1 MTSSRSTE
9 RHPEKPWMA
18 PPRAKEARLYSLSD
32 LALLLGTVVVCL
44 FLLESEG
51 LLTWAQRME
60 VGAAQAAAVSVLR
73 TANDLFKSVGF
84 TRPREAAIRMG
95 DGLAQWLGAEADPLL
110 AGGWRNP
117 TPSSDPSEEH
127 AQVDKAPEKESQLE
141 PSDEAVPSEPTTEA
155 GPTGTAVLL
164 LGDSMMAGSLGSAI
178 ALSLA
183 REPKPR
189 LVRAVQTAT
198 GLTRPD
204 VFDWLKVL
212 PPLLEREKPALVI
225 CSLGANDATNI
236 RQGDLVIEFGHAG
249 WRNAYAGRV
258 KAMMRALTAR
268 GARVL
273 WLGLPPMRNASF
285 SEKARH
291 LNVIFAQAAK
301 EVAGVEYLDVE
312 MLVARDGEYVT
323 FIRNSEGRFVRVR
336 MEDGVHY
343 APAGAKLISRWL
355 VDWIYERSSLLGS
368 AR

>member
-1 MTSSRSTE
+1 
-9 RHPEKPWMA
+9 MA
-18 PPRAKEARLYSLSD
+18 PPRAKDARLYTLPE
-32 LALLLGTVVVCL
+32 LAVLLTTIVVCL

-51 LLTWAQRME
+51 LLTWAQRLE
-60 VGAAQAAAVSVLR
+60 VSAAQAAAVSVLR
-73 TANDLFKSVGF
+73 TANDLLKSLGF

-95 DGLAQWLGAEADPLL
+95 DGLAHWLGSEADPLL

-117 TPSSDPSEEH
+117 TRSSNSSAER
-127 AQVDKAPEKESQLE
+127 AQVDNAPEKESQIE
-141 PSDEAVPSEPTTEA
+141 PSDEALPSEPTAESGPA
-155 GPTGTAVLL
+155 GAAVLL

-178 ALSLA
+178 ALSLS

-204 VFDWLKVL
+204 VFDWMKVL
-212 PPLLEREKPALVI
+212 PPLLEREKPTFVI

-236 RQGDLVIEFGHAG
+236 RQGDRAIEFGHAG
-249 WRNAYAGRV
+249 WHSAYAQRV
-258 KAMMRALTAR
+258 KAVMGVLTAR

-291 LNVIFAQAAK
+291 LNIIFAQAAR

-312 MLVARDGEYVT
+312 MLVARDGEYAT
-323 FIRNSEGRFVRVR
+323 FMRDSEGRFVRVR
-336 MEDGVHY
+336 MEDGIHY

-355 VDWIYERSSLLGS
+355 VDWIYERGSLLGA

>member
-1 MTSSRSTE
+1 
-9 RHPEKPWMA
+9 MA
-18 PPRAKEARLYSLSD
+18 PPRAKEARLYTLPD

-60 VGAAQAAAVSVLR
+60 VSAAQASAVSVLR
-73 TANDLFKSVGF
+73 TANELLKSLGF
-84 TRPREAAIRMG
+84 TRPREVTMQLG
-95 DGLAQWLGAEADPLL
+95 DRLAQWLGAEADPLL
-110 AGGWRNP
+110 AGGWRDSKPLSN
-117 TPSSDPSEEH
+117 S
-127 AQVDKAPEKESQLE
+127 APEPVQIDEKEGLE
-141 PSDEAVPSEPTTEA
+141 PSDEASPSEPTTETEA
-155 GPTGTAVLL
+155 TGAAVLL
-164 LGDSMMAGSLGSAI
+164 LGDSMMAGSLSSAI

-183 REPKPR
+183 RDPKPR

-204 VFDWLKVL
+204 VFDWMKVL

-236 RQGDLVIEFGHAG
+236 REGDRLIEFGHAG
-249 WRNAYAGRV
+249 WRSAYAGRV
-258 KAMMRALTAR
+258 KAMMQALTAR

-285 SEKARH
+285 SERARH
-291 LNVIFAQAAK
+291 LNFIFAQAAR

-336 MEDGVHY
+336 MDDGIHY

-355 VDWIYERSSLLGS
+355 VDWIYERGSPLGA